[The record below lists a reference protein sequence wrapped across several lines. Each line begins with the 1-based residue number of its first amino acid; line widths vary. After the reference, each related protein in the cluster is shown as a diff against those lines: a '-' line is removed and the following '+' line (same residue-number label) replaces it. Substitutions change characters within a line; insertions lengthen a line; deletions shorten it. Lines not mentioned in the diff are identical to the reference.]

1 VAREFLNLIGNEI
14 RGVALAVKI
23 KLDLMQLD
31 RSINELDRTGG
42 INIDVVRKFSK
53 DPKLIRITEE
63 IFNIHEDN
71 EEKKLAKVGVL
82 LNNLSLAQLRAVI
95 MIQDETL
102 REMLK
107 D

>member
-1 VAREFLNLIGNEI
+1 
-14 RGVALAVKI
+14 LAVKI